1 MRKEIKILFTLFL
14 LIVALAVGAQPI
26 PAYAALGITSIV
38 PSTVLNNAPATLT
51 ITGSDFT
58 SDAVVLLDG
67 YGALATTFLN
77 SGTLTATVPAG
88 LPAGTYTVTVRIS
101 DVLSTSC
108 SGCLTVVEP
117 TPIPPFGRPQV
128 VLKTYRVN
136 VGEIKYGE
144 KFNLV
149 VRLKNVGQSRAY
161 NLQAVFTSSDL
172 IPMKNGGVEV
182 IGDLNADSG
191 IEVGQQMTAAA
202 PLYGKS
208 AVVVDMS
215 LTYYDEKGAAYSE
228 KFTLSIPVASSG
240 GYVVAATATP
250 TGLRRSQLVITD
262 YKTDVELLQ
271 PGVQFTLN
279 LTVQNVGNLA
289 AKAVTMIVGGGSAS
303 SSGGETPQP
312 GGVSA
317 GGGEFTN
324 FAPVGTSN
332 VQSLGDVG
340 PGATL
345 QAAQKLI
352 VNVSTNPGAY
362 PMKITFSYL
371 DAQGNMVN
379 DEQVITLLVYN
390 LPNVDIGFYQPVT
403 SLMAGQPNSLPIQ
416 VVNLG
421 KSSVVLG
428 NLKIEASNG
437 VVENNSAL
445 VGALDVG
452 GYFTTDAMITPETV
466 GSVDLTVTIEY
477 VDDFN
482 QPRQI
487 SKVLTLDVVEGE
499 VFPGPMPN
507 DGGSGGS
514 GEIPPLPQETFLQ
527 KIWRFI
533 LGLLGLDSGQPGGV
547 PTESPATPAPL
558 PLPGP
563 GGKG

>member
-1 MRKEIKILFTLFL
+1 MRKETKILFTLFL
-14 LIVALAVGAQPI
+14 LVVVLTVGVR
-26 PAYAALGITSIV
+26 PAPVYAALGITSIV

-108 SGCLTVVEP
+108 SNCLTVVEP

-128 VLKTYRVN
+128 VLKSYRVN

-144 KFNLV
+144 NFKLV
-149 VRLKNVGQSRAY
+149 VRLKNVGQSQAS
-161 NLQAVFTSSDL
+161 NLQVVFASSDL
-172 IPMKNGGVEV
+172 IPLKNGGVTV
-182 IGDLNADSG
+182 IGNLNADG
-191 IEVGQQMTAAA
+191 GVDVDQQMTAAA

-208 AVVVDMS
+208 SVVVDMN
-215 LTYYDEKGAAYSE
+215 LTYSDEKGATYSE
-228 KFTLSIPVASSG
+228 KFTLNIPVASGG
-240 GYVVAATATP
+240 GYVALATATP
-250 TGLRRSQLVITD
+250 TGLRRSQLVITE

-271 PGVQFTLN
+271 PGVSFTLN
-279 LTVQNVGNLA
+279 FTVQNVGNLA
-289 AKAVTMIVGGGSAS
+289 AKAVTMIVGGGATS

-324 FAPVGTSN
+324 FAPLGTSN

-352 VNVSTNPGAY
+352 VNVSTTPGAY

-371 DAQGNMVN
+371 DAQGNPIN

-390 LPNVDIGFYQPVT
+390 LPKVDIGFYQPVT
-403 SLMAGQPNSLPIQ
+403 SLMLGQPNTLPLQ

-428 NLKIEASNG
+428 NLKIESNNG
-437 VVENNSAL
+437 MVENGSAL
-445 VGALDVG
+445 VGTLDVG
-452 GYFTTDAMITPETV
+452 GYFTTDAMLTPETA

-477 VDDFN
+477 TDDFN
-482 QPRQI
+482 QPREI
-487 SKVLTLDVVEGE
+487 TKVLTLDVVEGD
-499 VFPGPMPN
+499 VPPAPPPN
-507 DGGSGGS
+507 GGEGGSGG
-514 GEIPPLPQETFLQ
+514 EVPVAPQESVFQ
-527 KIWRFI
+527 KVWRFI
-533 LGLLGLDSGQPGGV
+533 LGLFGLDSGQPAGA
-547 PTESPATPAPL
+547 PTELPTPEQL
-558 PLPGP
+558 PLPVP

>member
-1 MRKEIKILFTLFL
+1 H
-14 LIVALAVGAQPI
+14 
-26 PAYAALGITSIV
+26 
-38 PSTVLNNAPATLT
+38 APTTIT

-88 LPAGTYTVTVRIS
+88 LPAGVYTVTVRIS

-108 SGCLTVVEP
+108 PNCLTVVEP
-117 TPIPPFGRPQV
+117 TPVPPFGRPQV
-128 VLKTYRVN
+128 VMKSYRVN
-136 VGEIKYGE
+136 VEEIKYGE

-172 IPMKNGGVEV
+172 IPLKNGGVEV
-182 IGDLNADSG
+182 IGNLNADG
-191 IEVGQQMTAAA
+191 GVDVGQQMTAAA

-208 AVVVDMS
+208 AVAVDLS
-215 LTYYDEKGAAYSE
+215 LTYYDERGTSYSE
-228 KFTLSIPVASSG
+228 RFTLSIPVASGG
-240 GYVVAATATP
+240 GYVAAATATP

-271 PGVQFTLN
+271 PGAQFTLN

-303 SSGGETPQP
+303 SSGSETPQA

-317 GGGEFTN
+317 GGGEFTH
-324 FAPVGTSN
+324 FAPLGTSN

-352 VNVSTNPGAY
+352 VNVSATPGAY

-371 DAQGNMVN
+371 DAQGNVVN

-390 LPNVDIGFYQPVT
+390 LPNVDIGFYQPMT
-403 SLMAGQPNSLPIQ
+403 SLMVGQPNSLPLQ

-428 NLKIEASNG
+428 NLKIETNNG
-437 VVENNSAL
+437 VVENASAL

-487 SKVLTLDVVEGE
+487 SKVLTLDVVEGGA
-499 VFPGPMPN
+499 FPGPLPN
-507 DGGSGGS
+507 EGEGGGG
-514 GEIPPLPQETFLQ
+514 GEIPAVPQETFLQ
-527 KIWRFI
+527 KVWRFI

-547 PTESPATPAPL
+547 PTESPAPPVPL
-558 PLPGP
+558 PPPGP

>member
-1 MRKEIKILFTLFL
+1 MHKEVKVLFSLFL
-14 LIVALAVGAQPI
+14 LMVMLAVVGQPV
-26 PAYAALGITSIV
+26 PVYAALGITSVVPGTIV
-38 PSTVLNNAPATLT
+38 NTTANT
-51 ITGSDFT
+51 ITILGSDFT
-58 SDAVVLLDG
+58 SDAVALLEG
-67 YGALATTFLN
+67 YGALATTFVN
-77 SGTLTATVPAG
+77 PGTLTATVPAG
-88 LPAGTYTVTVRIS
+88 LPAGTYTVTVRLS
-101 DVLSTSC
+101 DTLSASC
-108 SGCLTVVEP
+108 SGCLKVVEP
-117 TPIPPFGRPQV
+117 TPEPPFGRPQV
-128 VLKTYRVN
+128 VLKSYRIN
-136 VGEIKYGE
+136 VGQIKYGE

-161 NLQAVFTSSDL
+161 NLQAVFASGDL
-172 IPMKNGGVEV
+172 IPLKNGGVLA
-182 IGDLNADSG
+182 IGDLNADG
-191 IEVGQQMTAAA
+191 NIEVGQQMTAAA

-208 AVVVDMS
+208 SAVVDMT

-228 KFTLSIPVASSG
+228 KFTLNVPVFSG
-240 GYVVAATATP
+240 GSVSVATATP

-279 LTVQNVGNLA
+279 LTVHNVGNLA

-303 SSGGETPQP
+303 SSGGETPQA

-317 GGGEFTN
+317 GGGEFSN

-340 PGATL
+340 AGATL
-345 QAAQKLI
+345 QASQKLI

-371 DAQGNMVN
+371 DAEGNMVN

-403 SLMAGQPNSLPIQ
+403 TLMAGQPNPLPLQ

-421 KSSVVLG
+421 KNSVVLG
-428 NLKIEASNG
+428 NMKVEASQGTIENG
-437 VVENNSAL
+437 SAL

-452 GYFTTDAMITPETV
+452 GYFTTDAMITPETP
-466 GSVDLTVTIEY
+466 GSLDLTVTIEY

-487 SKVLTLDVVEGE
+487 SKVLTLEVVEGE
-499 VFPGPMPN
+499 VFPGPGPTE
-507 DGGSGGS
+507 GGGG
-514 GEIPPLPQETFLQ
+514 GVEEVPAVPQETFLQ
-527 KIWRFI
+527 KVWRFI
-533 LGLLGLDSGQPGGV
+533 LGLLGLDSGQPGGGA
-547 PTESPATPAPL
+547 PIESPVPPEPL
-558 PLPGP
+558 PMPGP